1 MLPNELINIIFEY
14 TNPYKDYYNKNVV
27 LYFKNKYIYSV
38 LMRQLKQYCIYN
50 NDKEIISFQRDAILL
65 SI

>member
-1 MLPNELINIIFEY
+1 
-14 TNPYKDYYNKNVV
+14 
-27 LYFKNKYIYSV
+27 
-38 LMRQLKQYCIYN
+38 MRQLKQYCIYN

>member
-14 TNPYKDYYNKNVV
+14 ANPYKDYYSKNIIS
-27 LYFKNKYIYSV
+27 YFKTKYIYNS

-50 NDKEIISFQRDAILL
+50 INKEIICFQRDAIL
-65 SI
+65 SS

>member
-14 TNPYKDYYNKNVV
+14 ANPYKDYYSKNVV
-27 LYFKNKYIYSV
+27 LYFKNKYIYDS

-50 NDKEIISFQRDAILL
+50 INKEVICFQRDAIL
-65 SI
+65 S

>member
-14 TNPYKDYYNKNVV
+14 ANPYKDYYNKNIVS
-27 LYFKNKYIYSV
+27 YFKNKYIYNI
-38 LMRQLKQYCIYN
+38 LMRQLKQYCTYN
-50 NDKEIISFQRDAILL
+50 NNKEIIYFQRDAILS